1 MREMKDSGIASF
13 GFIPDTWKVTK
24 LKTILAL
31 RSEKNSGDRELLSV
45 YLNSGVISYSDSTGM
60 QVHKPSQDLSNYQNV
75 YIGDFVLNNQQA
87 WRGSVGVSNYDGII
101 SPAYFVYKISES
113 CHSRFMNYLLRDTSM
128 VQQYE
133 NASRGVGTI
142 QRNIF
147 APWLLE
153 SLIALPNFEEQKI
166 IATYLDTRCAE
177 IDTLVTDIQSQI
189 EALEEYK
196 RSVIT
201 EAVTK
206 GLDPDVEMRDSGVQW
221 IGMIPKHWKVDNPKW
236 HFVQRKDRATK
247 GLTQLTAS
255 QKYGVVTQEEYME
268 ITGAKVVTV
277 EKDFDILKL
286 VCPGDFIIHM
296 RSFQGGLEYSEK
308 YGSISSA
315 YVMLI
320 PQKTILEPRFYKWFF
335 KSPVYIDALSS
346 TSNLIRDGQA
356 MRYANFIQLPIP
368 LMPKEEQQQIAD
380 YLDMKCAEIDSII
393 AEKKQQIETIEEYKK
408 SLIFEYVTGK
418 KEVPIWK

>member
-1 MREMKDSGIASF
+1 MREMKDSGIDIV
-13 GFIPDTWKVTK
+13 GKIPINWNTVRLKYLCGIQTGNEDT
-24 LKTILAL
+24 
-31 RSEKNSGDRELLSV
+31 
-45 YLNSGVISYSDSTGM
+45 
-60 QVHKPSQDLSNYQNV
+60 QDAV
-75 YIGDFVLNNQQA
+75 D
-87 WRGSVGVSNYDGII
+87 DGIYNFYVR
-101 SPAYFVYKISES
+101 SPIVEKSNRYTFDGEGILMAGDGVGAGRVFHHAFGKYAVHQRVYRLSDFNDIDP
-113 CHSRFMNYLLRDTSM
+113 NYLYYYISNLFCMEMDKGSAQSTVPSVRLPM
-128 VQQYE
+128 
-133 NASRGVGTI
+133 
-142 QRNIF
+142 
-147 APWLLE
+147 LLNFSICIPTKSE
-153 SLIALPNFEEQKI
+153 QKEISLFLDKKCTEIDSLIS
-166 IATYLDTRCAE
+166 
-177 IDTLVTDIQSQI
+177 DIQKQI
-189 EALEEYK
+189 ETLEQYK

-368 LMPKEEQQQIAD
+368 LMPKEEQRQIAD
-380 YLDMKCAEIDSII
+380 YLDSKCAEIDSII

-418 KEVPIWK
+418 KEVI